1 MMILQME
8 VVRGRVVTITM
19 DSNVHAAKIIQL
31 PFNLVILKKG
41 FEVPEDLPNMLLNL

>member
-1 MMILQME
+1 ME

-31 PFNLVILKKG
+31 NYLTL
-41 FEVPEDLPNMLLNL
+41 